1 VQLNQATD
9 YAFRVVLYLSGLP
22 FGEVASGITIAESQT
37 IPRRFLQKI
46 MRMLAAGGLVRS
58 YRGAVGGFALAKRAE
73 EITLYDV
80 IVAMEGPLGIHR
92 CLDDRSACN
101 RHCGEECPVHQAL
114 AATQDRLA
122 ADLAKVTFA
131 ALAAKTN
138 NSSRG

>member
-1 VQLNQATD
+1 MQLNQATD
-9 YAFRVVLYLSGLP
+9 YAFRVVLYLARLP
-22 FGEVASGITIAESQT
+22 IGEVASGLIIAESQN

-46 MRMLAAGGLVRS
+46 MRLLAAAGLVKS
-58 YRGAVGGFALAKRAE
+58 YRGAVGGFALARRAE
-73 EITLYDV
+73 AITLYDV

-92 CLDDRSACN
+92 CLTDRSVCN

-122 ADLAKVTFA
+122 ADLAEVTFA

-138 NSSRG
+138 NFNRG